1 MGGLFIN
8 TLACSLAYFPLCF
21 VVVRRSLGHALN
33 VRSLLRVFH
42 ASPTEK
48 YAALNVAAEEKN
60 TPHRHPRRQA
70 GKNRR
75 ERFFASEASPKG
87 AYQG

>member
-1 MGGLFIN
+1 MSPATPDDIFN
-8 TLACSLAYFPLCF
+8 SRPLAGITIA
-21 VVVRRSLGHALN
+21 RRHHPS
-33 VRSLLRVFH
+33 SQ
-42 ASPTEK
+42 K
-48 YAALNVAAEEKN
+48 KKN
-60 TPHRHPRRQA
+60 LPVRHPRRQA

>member
-1 MGGLFIN
+1 M
-8 TLACSLAYFPLCF
+8 TAKKAYTSSL
-21 VVVRRSLGHALN
+21 SQ
-33 VRSLLRVFH
+33 
-42 ASPTEK
+42 K
-48 YAALNVAAEEKN
+48 KKN
-60 TPHRHPRRQA
+60 APHRHLRRQA

>member
-1 MGGLFIN
+1 MTAVCVF
-8 TLACSLAYFPLCF
+8 A
-21 VVVRRSLGHALN
+21 VVRLIHPAPPPLNTIGPPSLTIT
-33 VRSLLRVFH
+33 RVLTKTSQPVIL
-42 ASPTEK
+42 AGE
-48 YAALNVAAEEKN
+48 
-60 TPHRHPRRQA
+60 A